1 MPENSGIFILY
12 LTFSRYM
19 RFTYLQLLAVVF
31 VLFVF
36 QTKAQVNY
44 QELNQYITK
53 AKIDFGAAGLA
64 VGVVKDGDVIFQNGY
79 GYEDAEEGGNKITT
93 YSNFAIAS
101 VSKSFTAMAISNL
114 ANDGKLNLNDKVI
127 KHLPYFKLNDPV
139 ITNLLTVEDLLC
151 HRSGLSTFDGDLLWY
166 GSNYTPREILLRIA
180 NRPLEQEFRAS
191 YGYQNI
197 MFIAAAQII
206 EVVSGKTWAEYIHN
220 TFLKP
225 LGMIETYTSPQ
236 DFKPNT
242 RVAYPHINSKKI
254 PSLNYDNAWGAVGL
268 NTTTTDMTIWMR
280 FLLNGGY
287 FQDNRYME
295 EVAVAETF
303 LPRNYLKLGGLDKL
317 LNVNFKAYG
326 LGWFMMDYQG
336 KKVIHHGGG
345 LPGYITQIAMVPE
358 EKLGVII
365 MSNDGTMLPYAV
377 LYKILDEFL
386 IGKGKKED
394 WVAKFLEFEKK
405 KIEAA
410 ENYQTKL
417 NEKFVKKAANTLS
430 ISSFAGT
437 YEDEMYGKADIY
449 LEKKKLVLKLLP
461 SNLVFTSELIPWYKN
476 GFKIKFKDPF
486 LPEGL
491 VNFDI
496 EGDKIKGFT
505 IDLPNPDFHFHKLY
519 FKKS

>member
-19 RFTYLQLLAVVF
+19 RFTYLLLLAVVF

-114 ANDGKLNLNDKVI
+114 ANEGKLNLNDKVI

-166 GSNYTPREILLRIA
+166 GSNYTPKEILLRIA

-206 EVVSGKTWAEYIHN
+206 EVVTGKTWAEYIHN

-225 LGMIETYTSPQ
+225 LGMIETFTSPK

-268 NTTTTDMTIWMR
+268 NTTITDMTIWMR

-295 EVAVAETF
+295 DVAVAETF

-336 KKVIHHGGG
+336 KKVIHHG
-345 LPGYITQIAMVPE
+345 
-358 EKLGVII
+358 
-365 MSNDGTMLPYAV
+365 
-377 LYKILDEFL
+377 
-386 IGKGKKED
+386 
-394 WVAKFLEFEKK
+394 
-405 KIEAA
+405 
-410 ENYQTKL
+410 
-417 NEKFVKKAANTLS
+417 
-430 ISSFAGT
+430 
-437 YEDEMYGKADIY
+437 
-449 LEKKKLVLKLLP
+449 
-461 SNLVFTSELIPWYKN
+461 
-476 GFKIKFKDPF
+476 
-486 LPEGL
+486 
-491 VNFDI
+491 
-496 EGDKIKGFT
+496 
-505 IDLPNPDFHFHKLY
+505 
-519 FKKS
+519 